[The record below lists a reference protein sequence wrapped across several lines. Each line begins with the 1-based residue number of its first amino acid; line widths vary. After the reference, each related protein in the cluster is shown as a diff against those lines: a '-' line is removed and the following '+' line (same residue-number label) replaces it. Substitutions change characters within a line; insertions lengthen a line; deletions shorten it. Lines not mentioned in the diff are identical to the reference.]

1 MKNSIFRFVFALFF
15 AVAAAYAQEQKAEAE
30 PAEEQ
35 KEMTVTADSAEVRLD
50 AENHPVA
57 IELEGN
63 VIIEDVSMRLTAKK
77 MTVHLDKDNKP
88 SNIEAVGGV
97 TVRKLD
103 GSGSATGDTGHYIA
117 KDDKVTLKGNCVIL
131 QGKNTIKGE
140 QVVYDRKTG
149 VIRLF
154 GASIVLPIK
163 KGAGVDAFG
172 TLMNGDKDKDKAEK
186 EKTESKAD
194 KDKAEKEK
202 VEPKAEKDKAEQK
215 DK

>member
-1 MKNSIFRFVFALFF
+1 MKRMMINIMAAAFF
-15 AVAAAYAQEQKAEAE
+15 AVVCAFAQDNKTDAAAATPQT
-30 PAEEQ
+30 EEQ

-50 AENHPVA
+50 AENHPAA

-88 SNIEAVGGV
+88 NNIEAVGGV

-103 GSGSATGDTGHYIA
+103 GSGSATGDTGSYIA
-117 KDDKVTLKGNCVIL
+117 EDDKVTLKGNCVIL

-149 VIRLF
+149 VIKLL

-163 KGAGVDAFG
+163 KGSGTDA
-172 TLMNGDKDKDKAEK
+172 LNNLIKSDK
-186 EKTESKAD
+186 EKSD
-194 KDKAEKEK
+194 KEK
-202 VEPKAEKDKAEQK
+202 NEK
-215 DK
+215 

>member
-1 MKNSIFRFVFALFF
+1 MISEKETSKMKRITISIMVAAVIAAASVFAQDDK
-15 AVAAAYAQEQKAEAE
+15 ANAPAIEEQ
-30 PAEEQ
+30 EEQ

-50 AENHPVA
+50 ADNHPAA

-63 VIIEDVSMRLTAKK
+63 VIIEDISMRLTAKK

-103 GSGSATGDTGHYIA
+103 GSGSATGDTGTYIA
-117 KDDKVTLKGNCVIL
+117 EDDKVTLKGNCVIL

-149 VIRLF
+149 VIRLL

-163 KGAGVDAFG
+163 KGSGAEALGN
-172 TLMNGDKDKDKAEK
+172 LIKGDKDKNEK
-186 EKTESKAD
+186 ENDKTANEKETEKSEKDRKTE
-194 KDKAEKEK
+194 
-202 VEPKAEKDKAEQK
+202 
-215 DK
+215 

>member
-1 MKNSIFRFVFALFF
+1 MKNPIFNFVIALLFV
-15 AVAAAYAQEQKAEAE
+15 VATAFAQENIADAPVEAKEAE
-30 PAEEQ
+30 QAEEQ

-117 KDDKVTLKGNCVIL
+117 ADDKVTLKGNCVIL

-149 VIRLF
+149 VIRLH
-154 GASIVLPIK
+154 GASIVLPLR
-163 KGAGVDAFG
+163 KGAGTDAFS
-172 TLMNGDKDKDKAEK
+172 TLMNGDKEKNKAEK
-186 EKTESKAD
+186 NKT
-194 KDKAEKEK
+194 
-202 VEPKAEKDKAEQK
+202 EPKAEKDKAEQK
-215 DK
+215 DKLAE

>member
-1 MKNSIFRFVFALFF
+1 MKNMIISLLIALTIVATPLFAQDAKADAQPE
-15 AVAAAYAQEQKAEAE
+15 AVQE
-30 PAEEQ
+30 EEQ

-50 AENHPVA
+50 ADNHPAA

-63 VIIEDVSMRLTAKK
+63 VIIEDISMRLTAKK

-103 GSGSATGDTGHYIA
+103 GSGSATGDTGHYVA
-117 KDDKVTLKGNCVIL
+117 AEDKVTLKGNCVIL

-149 VIRLF
+149 VIRLS
-154 GASIVLPIK
+154 GASIVLPMR
-163 KGAGVDAFG
+163 KGAGADAFG
-172 TLMNGDKDKDKAEK
+172 NLLKGDKGKTDKEPEKTGMDDEKIGDKDKATK
-186 EKTESKAD
+186 ET
-194 KDKAEKEK
+194 KD
-202 VEPKAEKDKAEQK
+202 
-215 DK
+215 

>member
-1 MKNSIFRFVFALFF
+1 MISPPKETREMKRIMISFMVAATL
-15 AVAAAYAQEQKAEAE
+15 AVANTYAQEANNTAPTEVQT
-30 PAEEQ
+30 EEQ

-50 AENHPVA
+50 ADNHPAA

-63 VIIEDVSMRLTAKK
+63 VIIEDTSMRLTAKK

-88 SNIEAVGGV
+88 NNIEAVGGV

-103 GSGSATGDTGHYIA
+103 GSGSATGDTGSYIA
-117 KDDKVTLKGNCVIL
+117 EEDKVTLKGNCVIL

-149 VIRLF
+149 VIRLL

-163 KGAGVDAFG
+163 KGAGSDALG
-172 TLMNGDKDKDKAEK
+172 NLMKGDKDKSEKDK
-186 EKTESKAD
+186 EKTV
-194 KDKAEKEK
+194 KDNGNTKE
-202 VEPKAEKDKAEQK
+202 
-215 DK
+215 